1 MSPVIK
7 EVNTREELKRAED
20 AFYSAMFEGDE
31 IEMCQAH
38 AAVGYYESMID
49 SEVCPELLIIIII
62 SFFEILPKSP

>member
-49 SEVCPELLIIIII
+49 WLYYSIWLSIAIGFLCIYSIGA
-62 SFFEILPKSP
+62 S

>member
-1 MSPVIK
+1 MSEPVIK
-7 EVNTREELKRAED
+7 EVNTRKELKRAED

-49 SEVCPELLIIIII
+49 SEVCPEYPG
-62 SFFEILPKSP
+62 F